1 MRVRR
6 GTHTRT
12 ASETGPDYVTQ
23 MLEGLGHWVKGA
35 DRGHLTWGIFHFQK
49 SG

>member
-1 MRVRR
+1 LRA
-6 GTHTRT
+6 TAPTTSFASHRT
-12 ASETGPDYVTQ
+12 G
-23 MLEGLGHWVKGA
+23 LEELGHWVNGA